1 MNKTIESLINIGLN
15 KLEAEVYIYLLNNPG
30 QTAYKIG
37 KQLNKATANVYKAID
52 KLLINGAVLVEDN
65 KNKQCI
71 AVPPNEFFS
80 QYRLRLK
87 KQTELAE
94 KQLQDLHIDYS
105 NEKSYTI
112 GTPSMVFE
120 RFKQMMGR
128 CTTIA
133 VVDAFPKT
141 LEQVKTIIEEAT
153 AKGIEVHVEA
163 YSPIEIKG
171 AHVTIA
177 QMGKQSTDHWNSQQ
191 LNLVI
196 DGNEHLTA
204 LFDNSLE
211 QLKQATWSNNTYLS
225 CMLHAGMLREQG
237 FLQVM
242 QAVDNPDA
250 IKEIKGIINRQKFF
264 FNSDIPGFNKLRTKN
279 Y

>member
-1 MNKTIESLINIGLN
+1 MDKTIDSLIDIGLN
-15 KLEAEVYIYLLNNPG
+15 RLEAEVYIYLLNNPG

-52 KLLINGAVLVEDN
+52 QLLSNGAVLVEDN
-65 KNKQCI
+65 KNKQCV

-94 KQLQDLHIDYS
+94 KHLQNLHVEYS
-105 NEKSYTI
+105 DEKSYSI
-112 GTPSMVFE
+112 GASSMVFE
-120 RFKQMMGR
+120 RFKQMMQR

-141 LEQVKTIIEEAT
+141 LQQVKTIIEET
-153 AKGIEVHVEA
+153 AKRGVDIHVEA
-163 YSPIEIKG
+163 YSPIKIEG
-171 AHVTIA
+171 ARVTIA
-177 QMGKQSTDHWNSQQ
+177 QMGKQSLDHWNSQQ

-196 DGNEHLTA
+196 DGSEHLTA

-225 CMLHAGMLREQG
+225 CLLHAGMMREQG

-242 QAVDNPDA
+242 QAIEKPNA
-250 IKEIKGIINRQKFF
+250 IKKIKGIIDNQKFF
-264 FNSDIPGFNKLRTKN
+264 FNSKIPGFDKLTTN
-279 Y
+279 NT